1 MITKSK
7 LQKNAFKFN
16 RRNERKIIIKA
27 FKRLEKIVEE
37 KSKEG
42 KFEHGFSHNA
52 NSSTLS
58 WVEPAFRL
66 FRLKHKDLQCR
77 ILKNS
82 EYTYFEIAW

>member
-1 MITKSK
+1 MIKKSK

-16 RRNERKIIIKA
+16 RKKQRELIIKG

-42 KFEHGFSHNA
+42 KLEHGFSHNA
-52 NSSTLS
+52 NSNDIWL
-58 WVEPAFRL
+58 VEPAFRL